1 MNRQSYLRIGLAVLL
16 ALAVAVYLR
25 YVPDRYDP
33 LAPLDIAEPPTIFT
47 AAKLARLKDDAAACF
62 AALDGA
68 RIDYLR
74 VADRTTG
81 VGCGFSAAAV
91 LHRSQISWGGG
102 VRLSC
107 PMLAAM
113 AVWERHDVQP
123 LAKAILGSPVVRV
136 NHLGS
141 YACRNVNN
149 AEKGRRSEHAQANAI
164 DVAGFT
170 LADGRRIAVRDAWG
184 REGPESQFLH
194 AIRDRACGRFSA
206 VLGPSYNRLHA
217 DHFHFD
223 MGPFSL
229 CR

>member
-1 MNRQSYLRIGLAVLL
+1 MKRHTFVRIALAVLL
-16 ALAVAVYLR
+16 ALVVAIYLR

-33 LAPLDIAEPPTIFT
+33 LARLDIAESPTIFT

-62 AALDGA
+62 AALDGV

-74 VADRTTG
+74 MADRKTG
-81 VGCGFSAAAV
+81 VVCGFSAAAV
-91 LHRSQISWGGG
+91 WQRSQISGGGG

-149 AEKGRRSEHAQANAI
+149 AEKGPRSEHAQANAI

-170 LADGRRIAVRDAWG
+170 LADGRRIAVRDDWG
-184 REGPESQFLH
+184 GEGPKAEFLRAVH
-194 AIRDRACGRFSA
+194 DHACGRFAA

-217 DHFHFD
+217 DHFHLD